1 MSMTLMAQAMKLRT
15 GNPLRKLVLIKLAD
29 NASDQGECWPSIS
42 HIADECEISERS
54 VQNHIQYLA
63 EKNFLWIEFRKA
75 NSGLNKSN
83 VYHLTLNKA
92 DQRSGANATPLSGAG
107 DSPGGAGDSPP
118 HGAGAAPRTS
128 HSFEPINEPIQQDA
142 DAPAVI
148 TDISTEYAFCG
159 QVIRLKQE
167 HYQKWK
173 TLYQNID
180 LNYELQRLDIEFTSE
195 KPKNWFVTAS
205 QKLNYQNKQVA
216 NRGGQHV
223 ANAPLHHWN
232 SREAWENEFL

>member
-1 MSMTLMAQAMKLRT
+1 MAQAMKLKT

-83 VYHLTLNKA
+83 IYHLTLNKA
-92 DQRSGANATPLSGAG
+92 IQISGANAAPPHGAG

-128 HSFEPINEPIQQDA
+128 HSFEPINEPIEQVA
-142 DAPAVI
+142 NAPAVAKMNSP
-148 TDISTEYAFCG
+148 DYAFCG
-159 QVIRLKQE
+159 EVIRLK
-167 HYQKWK
+167 HDHFQKWK
-173 TLYQNID
+173 SLYQNID
-180 LNYELQRLDIEFTSE
+180 LEYELQRLDIEFTNA
-195 KPKNWFVTAS
+195 KPNNWFITAS
-205 QKLNYQNKQVA
+205 QKLNYQNKQSSGRPG
-216 NRGGQHV
+216 NQKS
-223 ANAPLHHWN
+223 NAPQKHWN
-232 SREAWENEFL
+232 SRESWENEFL

>member
-1 MSMTLMAQAMKLRT
+1 MSMTLMAQAMKLKT

-63 EKNFLWIEFRKA
+63 EKNFLWIEFRKT

-92 DQRSGANATPLSGAG
+92 IQHSGANAAPLTGAG
-107 DSPGGAGDSPP
+107 DSPYGAGDAPP
-118 HGAGAAPRTS
+118 YGAGAAPRTS
-128 HSFEPINEPIQQDA
+128 HSFEPINEPIQQVA
-142 DAPAVI
+142 NAPAVV
-148 TDISTEYAFCG
+148 SVASPEYAFCG
-159 QVIRLKQE
+159 EIIRLNQE

-173 TLYQNID
+173 SLYQNINLD
-180 LNYELQRLDIEFTSE
+180 YELQRLDMEFTSD
-195 KPKNWFVTAS
+195 KPKNWFITAS
-205 QKLNYQNKQVA
+205 QKLNYQNKQA
-216 NRGGQHV
+216 SGRGGKQQTS
-223 ANAPLHHWN
+223 APQQHWN

>member
-1 MSMTLMAQAMKLRT
+1 MAQAMKLRT

-63 EKNFLWIEFRKA
+63 DKNFLWIEFRKA

-92 DQRSGANATPLSGAG
+92 VQYSGAAFAPSTGAG
-107 DSPGGAGDSPP
+107 DSPHGAGNAPP
-118 HGAGAAPRTS
+118 HGAGDAPRTS
-128 HSFEPINEPIQQDA
+128 HSFEPINEPKEQVA
-142 DAPAVI
+142 NAPAVVI
-148 TDISTEYAFCG
+148 GNSPEYAFCG
-159 QVIRLKQE
+159 EVIRLNHE

-173 TLYQNID
+173 SLYQNID
-180 LNYELQRLDIEFTSE
+180 LDYELQRLDIEFSNA
-195 KPKNWFVTAS
+195 KPGNWFITAS
-205 QKLNYQNKQVA
+205 QKLNYQNKQNNGRPA
-216 NRGGQHV
+216 QQQN
-223 ANAPLHHWN
+223 NAPNQHWN
-232 SREAWENEFL
+232 SRKAWEENFL

>member
-1 MSMTLMAQAMKLRT
+1 MTLMAQAMKLRT

-42 HIADECEISERS
+42 HIAYECEISERS

-92 DQRSGANATPLSGAG
+92 IEQSGAGAAPSTGAG
-107 DSPGGAGDSPP
+107 DSPGGAGYTPP

-128 HSFEPINEPIQQDA
+128 HSFEPIKEPIEQVA
-142 DAPAVI
+142 DAPAVVK
-148 TDISTEYAFCG
+148 DISSEYAFSG
-159 QVIRLKQE
+159 EVIRLNHD

-173 TLYQNID
+173 SLYQNID
-180 LNYELQRLDIEFTSE
+180 LDYELQRLDIEFTNA
-195 KPKNWFVTAS
+195 KPGNWFITAS
-205 QKLNYQNKQVA
+205 QKLNYQNKQS
-216 NRGGQHV
+216 NGRPSQQQNGEPPQ
-223 ANAPLHHWN
+223 HWN
-232 SREAWENEFL
+232 SRKSWEEKFI